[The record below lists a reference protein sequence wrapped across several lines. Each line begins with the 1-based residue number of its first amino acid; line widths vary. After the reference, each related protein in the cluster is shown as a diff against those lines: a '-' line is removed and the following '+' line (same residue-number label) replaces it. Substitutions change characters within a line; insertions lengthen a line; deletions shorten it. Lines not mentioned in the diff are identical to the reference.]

1 LVGVLVAVVAVG
13 IGVLN
18 AAAALAH
25 KTERMHRAF
34 PGTVHLVDVS
44 SSGGSIR
51 VVGGEGSETTVD
63 ALVDVGLRRP
73 SHREELE
80 GDRLVIRSEDCG
92 ILAGALCSVDY
103 TIHVPQGIQVTAAS
117 GGGGITVWG
126 VRGNVDLSSSGG
138 EVRLRGATTE
148 EARVHSSGGDVTA
161 LGLVGASI
169 DAASDGGD
177 VTLSFAAPPNR
188 VVADSRG
195 GSVVI
200 EVPDTPDA
208 YRVLASSSG
217 GDATT
222 RIRTDPTS
230 SRLIRASSSGGDVSV
245 RYHGD

>member
-1 LVGVLVAVVAVG
+1 LVVVVVVG
-13 IGVLN
+13 FGVLN
-18 AAAALAH
+18 AAAALGH
-25 KTERMHRAF
+25 KTERTHRDF
-34 PGTVHLVDVS
+34 PGTVRSVDVS

-51 VVGGEGSETTVD
+51 LIGAQGSETTVESVID
-63 ALVDVGLRRP
+63 LGLRRP
-73 SHREELE
+73 WHREELE

-103 TIHVPQGIQVTAAS
+103 TIHVPQGIQITAAS
-117 GGGGITVWG
+117 GGGDITVSG
-126 VRGNVDLSSSGG
+126 VRGKVDLSTSGG
-138 EVRLRGATTE
+138 EVQLRGAATE
-148 EARVHSSGGDVTA
+148 EARVHSSEGDITA
-161 LGLVGASI
+161 QGLVGASV
-169 DAASDGGD
+169 DAMSRGGAI
-177 VTLSFAAPPNR
+177 TLSFAAPPER